1 MRFRPA
7 AALSGLLMFVA
18 LAVPAFTS
26 SPAAAAACPDVEVVF
41 ARGTGEPP
49 GIGSVG
55 NAFVSSLRSQMPGK
69 SVGTY
74 GVSYPASYNFLAA
87 TTGANDAS
95 GHLQDM
101 ANKCP
106 DTKLVL
112 GGYSQG
118 AAVVDIVTAAPV
130 GGVGFTRPLP
140 PDVADHVAAVAVFGN
155 PSDHLGGVLSSLSPQ
170 YTAKTIDLCTGG
182 DPVCSNGNTWS
193 AHTGYV
199 PTMTTQAAR
208 FVAARV

>member
-1 MRFRPA
+1 MSLSRVA
-7 AALSGLLMFVA
+7 AFFGLLMAPA
-18 LAVPAFTS
+18 LAVPPLAS
-26 SPAAAAACPDVEVVF
+26 SPVASASCPDVEVVF
-41 ARGTGEPP
+41 ARGTGESP
-49 GIGSVG
+49 GVGSVG
-55 NAFVSSLRSQMPGK
+55 NAFVSSLRSQLPAK

-101 ANKCP
+101 ANTCP
-106 DTKLVL
+106 ATKLVL

-155 PSDHLGGVLSSLSPQ
+155 PSDHLGGALTSVSPQ
-170 YTAKTIDLCTGG
+170 YTDKTIDLCTGG

-199 PTMTTQAAR
+199 PTMTNQAAR